1 MEHSEKNIDDNENF
15 LHRHKA
21 CVDWLTKAQQQ
32 LDSCSDMVGDE
43 DSLNVKL
50 AIIAV
55 GAQLWCVV
63 QVQHCG
69 QLCVV
74 LVQCW
79 STPCSDVA
87 NPLSLG
93 HRSNT

>member
-1 MEHSEKNIDDNENF
+1 MEHSEKNIDDHENF

-50 AIIAV
+50 AIIEVGSSVCAV
-55 GAQLWCVV
+55 LVKGCVV
-63 QVQHCG
+63 FSCI
-69 QLCVV
+69 
-74 LVQCW
+74 
-79 STPCSDVA
+79 VA
-87 NPLSLG
+87 TLILWMGP
-93 HRSNT
+93 H